1 MEKASGGGP
10 PAGTFFSWLRERE
23 AQQLQAAEAQSSR
36 DGEEASKQGF
46 FSWLRARQ
54 EDDAIWKCS
63 WDVPASLEGRKDRDQ
78 HEPILV
84 FDLGAYH
91 LRMHVAERGGEGEE
105 QSSILPSCVRRPW
118 SGDGGYLAGC
128 ERGAVQNWEEVE
140 DVLVDTLES
149 HMSIGIGSRTDGVK
163 RFLACVSSL
172 RSPAHFARLG
182 EIVFELLDA
191 QQFLSVDQDL
201 LSALVICGCSSAWR
215 VSGEDPFAAAAGQL
229 CRQMQ
234 NFTGVVVDVGS
245 SVSRISPLLSGLAI
259 SGVVVELPLGGRDLD
274 LLIRDD
280 LLAQNERLERSLNK
294 GGVQGSPG
302 SSGPIRDRCN
312 FFEAAESTRASRRE
326 VAHWNVVSLTA
337 ARQGKE
343 QLAYCVEEPA
353 ASDSGSYAVLQA
365 EIAFCAAHPATYEVS
380 LHRRNRRQSVAPWGD
395 KRREREDDA
404 ASTAFK
410 SGQRRSSTPLVAPDS
425 SSSLCP
431 SSSLSSSSLSSSSS
445 SSPPSALSSFP
456 PQTQASLL
464 REAHISEGVSSKD
477 RTECASRCI
486 SPLASFETE
495 EVVQTH
501 AGGRHLNVLTASRVR
516 ASELFFDKPFL
527 ADYRRRHH
535 RGGMDKLDGD
545 TLPVALLE
553 AVEKCP
559 LDLKRELLENIYLV
573 GGSSLIPGFA
583 ARLQAE
589 VTNHLRRQ
597 KAHCS
602 ILPRVHVMPS
612 PLQLHSVVSG
622 GFRFALGPQFD
633 LNHINRQQY
642 EEYGTSFLERFS
654 VRGRLR

>member
-1 MEKASGGGP
+1 MEEASGGAP
-10 PAGTFFSWLRERE
+10 PAGSFFSWLRERE
-23 AQQLQAAEAQSSR
+23 AQQLQAEAQQLQAAAPQHPR
-36 DGEEASKQGF
+36 EGEEASKQGF
-46 FSWLRARQ
+46 FSWLRTRQ

-63 WDVPASLEGRKDRDQ
+63 WDVPASSLERRKDRDE

-91 LRMHVAERGGEGEE
+91 LRAHVAERGGEGEE

-118 SGDGGYLAGC
+118 SGDGGYLSGC

-140 DVLVDTLES
+140 DVLVDTLEN
-149 HMSIGIGSRTDGVK
+149 HMSLGTGRRTDGVK

-201 LSALVICGCSSAWR
+201 LSALAICGCSSAWR
-215 VSGEDPFAAAAGQL
+215 VSGEDPFAAAAGRL

-234 NFTGVVVDVGS
+234 NFTGVVIDVGS

-280 LLAQNERLERSLNK
+280 LLAQNERLERRSRNED
-294 GGVQGSPG
+294 GVQGRPG
-302 SSGPIRDRCN
+302 RSGSTVDHCD
-312 FFEAAESTRASRRE
+312 FFRAAESTQASRRE
-326 VAHWNVVSLTA
+326 AAHWNVVSLTA

-343 QLAYCVEEPA
+343 QLVYCVEDPA

-365 EIAFCAAHPATYEVS
+365 ETAFCAAHPASYEVR
-380 LHRRNRRQSVAPWGD
+380 LRRRDCRQSV
-395 KRREREDDA
+395 DA
-404 ASTAFK
+404 DSTAFK
-410 SGQRRSSTPLVAPDS
+410 TGQRRSSTPLVPPES
-425 SSSLCP
+425 SSSRFP
-431 SSSLSSSSLSSSSS
+431 SSSLSSSSLSSPSS
-445 SSPPSALSSFP
+445 SSPSSALFSFP

-464 REAHISEGVSSKD
+464 REVQMSEGISSNAK
-477 RTECASRCI
+477 RECASRCI
-486 SPLASFETE
+486 SPLASLETG
-495 EVVQTH
+495 EVMH
-501 AGGRHLNVLTASRVR
+501 AGGRHLNCLTASRVQ

-545 TLPVALLE
+545 TLPEALLE
-553 AVEKCP
+553 AVERCP